1 MNAEDLR
8 KCLGVMS
15 VTCKELLKIK
25 DNSYALSDAYS
36 IGDTA
41 IAIASFWS
49 MDKIADEFEWI

>member
-8 KCLGVMS
+8 KCLSVMS
-15 VTCKELLKIK
+15 VTCKELLNIK

>member
-1 MNAEDLR
+1 
-8 KCLGVMS
+8 MS
-15 VTCKELLKIK
+15 VTCKELLKAK
-25 DNSYALSDAYS
+25 DNRYALSDAYS